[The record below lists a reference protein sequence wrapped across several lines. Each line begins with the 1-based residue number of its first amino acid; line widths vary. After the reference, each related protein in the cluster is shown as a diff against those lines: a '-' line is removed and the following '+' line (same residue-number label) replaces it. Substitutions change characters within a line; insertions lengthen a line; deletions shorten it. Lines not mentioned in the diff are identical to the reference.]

1 MLNVRKVVLS
11 LGMLGLLVSGG
22 TAEAAWPERPVTII
36 SHSAPGAVNDL
47 LTRQVAAMLT
57 EELGQPFLVVNQ
69 PGGGGNLTVN
79 AVLQARKDGYTL
91 GSSGNHPF
99 GYNMF
104 TMKVR
109 YKLEDLVPISL
120 INTSCMAII
129 AHPDSGWKS
138 MKDACDAAR
147 AEKRPLKVGI
157 MDNLSRDILLKVA
170 KQEGVQLAPVPQN
183 GGMPCLS
190 AVLGKHVDVALLGS
204 IAVDNAKAGKVTILA
219 SASSRRFAEV
229 PDVPTLREQGYDAA
243 FDSFTL
249 LFGAAGIPDEVVET
263 LGRAMEKIGATQPYA
278 KMLETLAVEAAPMGS
293 EAARKVVTTENENMR
308 KLVGK

>member
-69 PGGGGNLTVN
+69 PGGGGNLAVN

-190 AVLGKHVDVALLGS
+190 AVLGKHVDVSLLGS

-249 LFGAAGIPDEVVET
+249 LFGAAGIPDEVVEK

>member
-1 MLNVRKVVLS
+1 MLNLKKIL
-11 LGMLGLLVSGG
+11 LGMGILGLVMGAGS
-22 TAEAAWPERPVTII
+22 AEAAWPERPVTII

-69 PGGGGNLTVN
+69 PGGGGNLAVN
-79 AVLQARKDGYTL
+79 AVLQARPDGYTI

-109 YKLEDLVPISL
+109 YKLEDLAPISL

-129 AHPDSGWKS
+129 SHPDNGWKN
-138 MKDACDAAR
+138 MKDACNAAK
-147 AEKRPLKVGI
+147 AEKRALKVAV
-157 MDNLSRDILLKVA
+157 MDNLSRDIMRKVA
-170 KQEGVQLAPVPQN
+170 EQEGVALAPVPQN

-190 AVLGKHVDVALLGS
+190 AVLGKHVDVSLLGS
-204 IAVDNAKAGKVTILA
+204 IAVENAQAGKVTILA
-219 SASSRRFAEV
+219 SASSKRFAEV
-229 PDVPTLREQGYDAA
+229 PDVPTLKEQGYDAA

-249 LFGAAGIPDEVVET
+249 LFASSKVPAEVVDT
-263 LGRAMEKIGATQPYA
+263 LSKAMVKIGATEPYK
-278 KMLETLAVEAAPMGS
+278 KMLETLSVEAAPMGS
-293 EAARKVVTTENENMR
+293 EAARQIVAAENENMR
-308 KLVGK
+308 KLVDK

>member
-11 LGMLGLLVSGG
+11 FGMLGLLVSGG

-190 AVLGKHVDVALLGS
+190 AVLGKHVDVSLLGS

>member
-1 MLNVRKVVLS
+1 MLNVRKLVLS
-11 LGMLGLLVSGG
+11 LGVLGLLVSGG

-36 SHSAPGAVNDL
+36 SHSAPGAINDL

-57 EELGQPFLVVNQ
+57 EELGQPFLVINQ
-69 PGGGGNLTVN
+69 PGGGGNLAVN
-79 AVLQARKDGYTL
+79 AVLQAKRDGYTL
-91 GSSGNHPF
+91 GSCGPHPF

-109 YKLEDLVPISL
+109 YKLEDILPISL
-120 INTSCMAII
+120 INSSCMAII
-129 AHPDSGWKS
+129 AHPDSGWKT
-138 MKDACDAAR
+138 MKDACDAAK

-157 MDNLSRDILLKVA
+157 MDNLSRDILRKVA
-170 KQEGVQLAPVPQN
+170 QQEGVALAPVPQN

-190 AVLGKHVDVALLGS
+190 AVLGKHVDVSLLGS

-249 LFGAAGIPDEVVET
+249 LFAGAGVPAEVSET
-263 LGRAMEKIGATQPYA
+263 LGKAMEKIGATEPYA
-278 KMLETLAVEAAPMGS
+278 KMLETLAVEAAPMGN
-293 EAARKVVTTENENMR
+293 EAARKVVATENENMR

>member
-190 AVLGKHVDVALLGS
+190 AVLGKHVDVSLLGS

>member
-1 MLNVRKVVLS
+1 MLNMKKVLVS
-11 LGMLGLLVSGG
+11 LGVLGLVMSGSS
-22 TAEAAWPERPVTII
+22 AEAAWPERPVTII

-79 AVLQARKDGYTL
+79 AVLQAKPDGYTI

-109 YKLEDLVPISL
+109 YKLEDLAPISL
-120 INTSCMAII
+120 INTSCMAVI
-129 AHPDSGWKS
+129 AHPDTGWKT
-138 MKDACDAAR
+138 MKDACNAAK

-157 MDNLSRDILLKVA
+157 MDNLSRDILRQVA
-170 KQEGVQLAPVPQN
+170 EQEGVALAPIPQN

-190 AVLGKHVDVALLGS
+190 AVLGKHVDVSLLGS
-204 IAVDNAKAGKVTILA
+204 IAVENAQAGKVTILA
-219 SASSRRFAEV
+219 SASSKRFA
-229 PDVPTLREQGYDAA
+229 
-243 FDSFTL
+243 
-249 LFGAAGIPDEVVET
+249 
-263 LGRAMEKIGATQPYA
+263 
-278 KMLETLAVEAAPMGS
+278 
-293 EAARKVVTTENENMR
+293 
-308 KLVGK
+308 

>member
-69 PGGGGNLTVN
+69 PGGGGNLAVN

-190 AVLGKHVDVALLGS
+190 AVLGKHVDVSLLGS

-249 LFGAAGIPDEVVET
+249 LFGAAGIPDEVVEK

-293 EAARKVVTTENENMR
+293 EAARKVVTTDNENMR

>member
-69 PGGGGNLTVN
+69 PGGGGNLAVN

-190 AVLGKHVDVALLGS
+190 AVLGKHVDVSLLGS